1 MKQSDK
7 LAIAAAANVLRDQ
20 CYQASKDS
28 GWWTE
33 SPDATINA
41 VKIALIHS
49 EISEALEGVRKGKQ
63 DDHLPHRTAFEVEL
77 ADAIIRICDLAGA
90 NGLDLGGA
98 VAEKMEYN
106 RQRADHKL
114 ENRQKEGGKKF

>member
-1 MKQSDK
+1 MNEQDK
-7 LAIAAAANVLRDQ
+7 LVIAADVNEVVSA
-20 CYQASKDS
+20 CYNASKAS

-49 EISEALEGVRKGKQ
+49 EVSEALEGVRKGLP
-63 DDHLPHRTAFEVEL
+63 DTHLTHRSAFEVEL
-77 ADAIIRICDLAGA
+77 ADALIRICDLAGA

-106 RQRADHKL
+106 MKRADHKK
-114 ENRQKEGGKKF
+114 ENRDKAGGKKF